1 MVSKFVARGA
11 DGYEAFMGRWSR
23 RLAPLF
29 LEFSGSAPHERVL
42 DVGCGTGSLT
52 LALAARADVL
62 AMRQLTTR
70 RLSLRRSVKGRA
82 IHGLPRNGGCLCV
95 AFSRCNVRPRIV
107 HAGPAFRLRCAI
119 AALEMR
125 RVVRPGGVV
134 AATVWDTF
142 RRECPVNA
150 CSGTR
155 SRHWNRRPWTDAPC
169 PAFVLP
175 RSRHDPRAIFERAG
189 FDKVT
194 EALLTIRMEFENFDD
209 YWIPLMTGQG
219 TLAEYMATLPEQVSQ
234 SIENSVRSAYLC
246 NRPDGPR
253 SFASVAWAVRGI
265 VPH

>member
-62 AMRQLTTR
+62 AIEAIDYEETFVAALRERTSDPRVTAKQGDACALRFPDATFDR
-70 RLSLRRSVKGRA
+70 ALSMLVLHFVSDA
-82 IHGLPRNGGCLCV
+82 Q
-95 AFSRCNVRPRIV
+95 
-107 HAGPAFRLRCAI
+107 I

-134 AATVWDTF
+134 AATVWDTYGGMPSQRMF
-142 RRECPVNA
+142 WDTISALEPTAVDRRALSCI
-150 CSGTR
+150 
-155 SRHWNRRPWTDAPC
+155 RPATQAGE
-169 PAFVLP
+169 L
-175 RSRHDPRAIFERAG
+175 RAIFERAG